1 MSMSAR
7 HHRFEAL
14 VGALLPDLYRYAYW
28 LCRNRARAEDVV
40 QETLLRAWRSL
51 DSLRD
56 EKAAKGWLIT
66 ILRREHAR
74 SYERF
79 QPELV
84 DVDDA
89 VLPVEPG
96 DAGERAVDAAVLRRA
111 MAGLEPE
118 FREPLV
124 LQVLM
129 GFSVEEIAGVMELNP
144 ATVLTRLF
152 RARKKLSV
160 ALDRPLQSL
169 EAEA

>member
-1 MSMSAR
+1 MSAR

-28 LCRNRARAEDVV
+28 LCRNRALAEDVV

-66 ILRREHAR
+66 ILRRELAR
-74 SYERF
+74 SYERK
-79 QPELV
+79 QPEFV
-84 DVDDA
+84 AIDEA
-89 VLPVEPG
+89 ALPAEPG
-96 DAGERAVDAAVLRRA
+96 DAGERAVDSAVLRQA
-111 MAGLEPE
+111 MAELEPE
-118 FREPLV
+118 FREPIV
-124 LQVLM
+124 LQVMM

-152 RARKKLSV
+152 RARKKLSA
-160 ALDRPLQSL
+160 ALDRPPQTLD
-169 EAEA
+169 AEA